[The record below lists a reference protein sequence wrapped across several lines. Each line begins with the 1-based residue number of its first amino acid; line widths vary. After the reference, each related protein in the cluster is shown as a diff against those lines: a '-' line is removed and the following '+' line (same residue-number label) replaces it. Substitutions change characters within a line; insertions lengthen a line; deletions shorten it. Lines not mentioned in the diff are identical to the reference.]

1 MRRVRRFF
9 VTLCVLALFAA
20 AVPVSAAERNPYQ
33 PVRTEMFTSGESEA
47 IHMARIYQLSP
58 VDDPS
63 GIPTRDFEDHGW
75 VYHMV
80 DMSSEEETGTDS
92 RQITRTVT
100 KSSETDKMEKILK
113 TLDATM
119 EVTTED
125 GYSGVLRLDHK
136 SVTVEAAEYATRDSA
151 VSATRLYPDLADA
164 DLSLIPKTVEENGR
178 TLTLDDVR
186 WESGWQTDAEG
197 GFIRYSATATYIGT
211 VSDRY
216 ATGYTVTANYSGE
229 VSRSDVEM
237 ITWRVEFAP
246 VREAEPVETPPEPP
260 QPEEPPQEPLEAND
274 GGDAGIDEGQSV
286 AEDTPNDTQT
296 VAEDTPNDTQTV
308 TESPDNDTGAS
319 DNDNDDSGKD
329 NGESSGAEP
338 PAVTPEHPKSNP
350 DYSGLKRALC
360 SVGLLLGLAA
370 VAYGISF
377 IKKHRGGNQT

>member
-33 PVRTEMFTSGESEA
+33 PVRTEMFASGESEA
-47 IHMARIYQLSP
+47 VHMARIYRLSP

-63 GIPTRDFEDHGW
+63 GIPVQDFEANGW

-113 TLDATM
+113 VLDATM

-186 WESGWQTDAEG
+186 WESGWQTDADG
-197 GFIRYSATATYIGT
+197 GFIRYSAAATYIGT

-246 VREAEPVETPPEPP
+246 VREAEPVEAPPEPP
-260 QPEEPPQEPLEAND
+260 QPEEPPQEPSESDN
-274 GGDAGIDEGQSV
+274 GGDTESDSGQSV
-286 AEDTPNDTQT
+286 TE
-296 VAEDTPNDTQTV
+296 ESPNDTQTV
-308 TESPDNDTGAS
+308 TETSGNNTGAS
-319 DNDNDDSGKD
+319 NNDNGDSGKD
-329 NGESSGAEP
+329 NGDSGNDNGENSGTEP
-338 PAVTPEHPKSNP
+338 PAVTPERPKSTP
-350 DYSGLKRALC
+350 DWSGLKRTLC
-360 SVGLLLGLAA
+360 SAGLLLGLAA
-370 VAYGISF
+370 VAYVISF
-377 IKKHRGGNQT
+377 IKKRKGGNQI

>member
-9 VTLCVLALFAA
+9 VTLCVLALFATA
-20 AVPVSAAERNPYQ
+20 AVPVSAAEWNPYQ

-47 IHMARIYQLSP
+47 VHIERIYRLSP

-113 TLDATM
+113 ALDATM

-125 GYSGVLRLDHK
+125 GYSGVLWLDHK

-260 QPEEPPQEPLEAND
+260 QPEEPPQEPLETND
-274 GGDAGIDEGQSV
+274 EGDEGQSV
-286 AEDTPNDTQT
+286 TEESPNDTK
-296 VAEDTPNDTQTV
+296 TV
-308 TESPDNDTGAS
+308 TETSGNDNGAPDNDNG
-319 DNDNDDSGKD
+319 DSGKD
-329 NGESSGAEP
+329 NGESSVAEP

-350 DYSGLKRALC
+350 DYSGLKRTLC

-370 VAYGISF
+370 VAYVISF
-377 IKKHRGGNQT
+377 IKKRKGGNQT

>member
-9 VTLCVLALFAA
+9 VTLCVLALFATA
-20 AVPVSAAERNPYQ
+20 AVCVGATERNPYQ
-33 PVRTEMFTSGESEA
+33 PVRTEMLPSQDAETV
-47 IHMARIYQLSP
+47 RLTRVYQLSP

-63 GIPTRDFEDHGW
+63 GIPVQDFEANGW

-113 TLDATM
+113 ALDAAM

-216 ATGYTVTANYSGE
+216 ATGYVVSANYSGE

-246 VREAEPVETPPEPP
+246 IREAEAVETPPEPP
-260 QPEEPPQEPLEAND
+260 KP
-274 GGDAGIDEGQSV
+274 
-286 AEDTPNDTQT
+286 
-296 VAEDTPNDTQTV
+296 
-308 TESPDNDTGAS
+308 
-319 DNDNDDSGKD
+319 
-329 NGESSGAEP
+329 
-338 PAVTPEHPKSNP
+338 
-350 DYSGLKRALC
+350 
-360 SVGLLLGLAA
+360 
-370 VAYGISF
+370 
-377 IKKHRGGNQT
+377 

>member
-9 VTLCVLALFAA
+9 VTLCVLVLFATA

-33 PVRTEMFTSGESEA
+33 PVRTEIFTSGESEA
-47 IHMARIYQLSP
+47 VHMARIYRLSP

-113 TLDATM
+113 ALDATM

-178 TLTLDDVR
+178 ALTLDDVR
-186 WESGWQTDAEG
+186 WESGWQTDAE
-197 GFIRYSATATYIGT
+197 IIKLREHS
-211 VSDRY
+211 VS
-216 ATGYTVTANYSGE
+216 TFHN
-229 VSRSDVEM
+229 
-237 ITWRVEFAP
+237 
-246 VREAEPVETPPEPP
+246 
-260 QPEEPPQEPLEAND
+260 
-274 GGDAGIDEGQSV
+274 
-286 AEDTPNDTQT
+286 
-296 VAEDTPNDTQTV
+296 
-308 TESPDNDTGAS
+308 
-319 DNDNDDSGKD
+319 
-329 NGESSGAEP
+329 
-338 PAVTPEHPKSNP
+338 
-350 DYSGLKRALC
+350 
-360 SVGLLLGLAA
+360 LL
-370 VAYGISF
+370 
-377 IKKHRGGNQT
+377 R

>member
-1 MRRVRRFF
+1 
-9 VTLCVLALFAA
+9 
-20 AVPVSAAERNPYQ
+20 
-33 PVRTEMFTSGESEA
+33 
-47 IHMARIYQLSP
+47 MARIYRLSP

-80 DMSSEEETGTDS
+80 DMSGEEETGTDS

-113 TLDATM
+113 ALDAEM

-216 ATGYTVTANYSGE
+216 ATGYTVTANYNGE

-246 VREAEPVETPPEPP
+246 VREAESVETPPEPP

-274 GGDAGIDEGQSV
+274 GGDTGSDDGQSV
-286 AEDTPNDTQT
+286 TEESPD
-296 VAEDTPNDTQTV
+296 DTQTV
-308 TESPDNDTGAS
+308 TEESPDDTQTVTENPDKDKG
-319 DNDNDDSGKD
+319 DSGKD
-329 NGESSGAEP
+329 NGESSVAEP
-338 PAVTPEHPKSNP
+338 PAVTPERPKSNP
-350 DYSGLKRALC
+350 DYSGLKRTLC

-370 VAYGISF
+370 LAYVISF
-377 IKKHRGGNQT
+377 IKKRKGGNQT

>member
-1 MRRVRRFF
+1 
-9 VTLCVLALFAA
+9 
-20 AVPVSAAERNPYQ
+20 
-33 PVRTEMFTSGESEA
+33 
-47 IHMARIYQLSP
+47 
-58 VDDPS
+58 
-63 GIPTRDFEDHGW
+63 
-75 VYHMV
+75 
-80 DMSSEEETGTDS
+80 
-92 RQITRTVT
+92 
-100 KSSETDKMEKILK
+100 
-113 TLDATM
+113 
-119 EVTTED
+119 
-125 GYSGVLRLDHK
+125 

-260 QPEEPPQEPLEAND
+260 QPEEPPQEPLETND
-274 GGDAGIDEGQSV
+274 EGDEGQSV
-286 AEDTPNDTQT
+286 TEESPNDTK
-296 VAEDTPNDTQTV
+296 TV
-308 TESPDNDTGAS
+308 TETSGNDNGVPDNDNG
-319 DNDNDDSGKD
+319 DSGKD
-329 NGESSGAEP
+329 NGESSVAEP

-350 DYSGLKRALC
+350 DYSGLKRTLC

-370 VAYGISF
+370 VAYVISF
-377 IKKHRGGNQT
+377 IKKRKGGNQT

>member
-113 TLDATM
+113 TLDAAM

-136 SVTVEAAEYATRDSA
+136 SVTVETAEYATRDSA

-186 WESGWQTDAEG
+186 WESGWQTDAGG

-260 QPEEPPQEPLEAND
+260 QPEEPLQEPLEAKD
-274 GGDAGIDEGQSV
+274 SGDEGQSV
-286 AEDTPNDTQT
+286 TEGSPNDM
-296 VAEDTPNDTQTV
+296 QTV
-308 TESPDNDTGAS
+308 TETSDNDTGAS
-319 DNDNDDSGKD
+319 NNDNRDSGKD
-329 NGESSGAEP
+329 NGESSSAEP
-338 PAVTPEHPKSNP
+338 PAVTPERHKSPP
-350 DYSGLKRALC
+350 DYSGLKRTLC

-377 IKKHRGGNQT
+377 IKKYRGGNQT

>member
-1 MRRVRRFF
+1 MRRVKRHF
-9 VTLCVLALFAA
+9 VTLCVLALFATA
-20 AVPVSAAERNPYQ
+20 AVCVGATERNPYQ
-33 PVRTEMFTSGESEA
+33 PVRTEMLPSQDAETV
-47 IHMARIYQLSP
+47 RLTRVYQLSP

-63 GIPTRDFEDHGW
+63 GIPVQDFEANGW

-100 KSSETDKMEKILK
+100 KSSETDKIEKILK
-113 TLDATM
+113 TLDAAM

-197 GFIRYSATATYIGT
+197 GFIRYSATATYTGT

-216 ATGYTVTANYSGE
+216 ATGYVVTANYSGE

-246 VREAEPVETPPEPP
+246 IREVEPVEAPPEPP
-260 QPEEPPQEPLEAND
+260 QPEEPPEAND
-274 GGDAGIDEGQSV
+274 NGDTGTENGRSTPEEKP
-286 AEDTPNDTQT
+286 EDTQD
-296 VAEDTPNDTQTV
+296 V
-308 TESPDNDTGAS
+308 TETPGNDNGAS
-319 DNDNDDSGKD
+319 ESDNGDSGKD
-329 NGESSGAEP
+329 NGESPDAEA
-338 PAVTPEHPKSNP
+338 PAVTPERLKSNP
-350 DYSGLKRALC
+350 DLSGLKRTLC
-360 SVGLLLGLAA
+360 SAGLLLGLAA
-370 VAYGISF
+370 VAYAISF
-377 IKKHRGGNQT
+377 IKKRKGGNQT

>member
-1 MRRVRRFF
+1 
-9 VTLCVLALFAA
+9 
-20 AVPVSAAERNPYQ
+20 
-33 PVRTEMFTSGESEA
+33 
-47 IHMARIYQLSP
+47 
-58 VDDPS
+58 
-63 GIPTRDFEDHGW
+63 
-75 VYHMV
+75 MV
-80 DMSSEEETGTDS
+80 DMSGAEETGTDS

-260 QPEEPPQEPLEAND
+260 QPEEPPQEPWEAND

-286 AEDTPNDTQT
+286 T
-296 VAEDTPNDTQTV
+296 EDTPNDTQTV

-338 PAVTPEHPKSNP
+338 PAVTPERPKSNP
-350 DYSGLKRALC
+350 DYSGLKRTLF
-360 SVGLLLGLAA
+360 SVGLLLTLAA
-370 VAYGISF
+370 LAYAISF
-377 IKKHRGGNQT
+377 IKKRKGGNQT

>member
-9 VTLCVLALFAA
+9 VTLCVLALFATA

-47 IHMARIYQLSP
+47 VHMARIYQLSP

-100 KSSETDKMEKILK
+100 KFSETDKMEKILK
-113 TLDATM
+113 ALDATM

-178 TLTLDDVR
+178 TLTLEDVR
-186 WESGWQTDAEG
+186 WESGWQTDAE
-197 GFIRYSATATYIGT
+197 
-211 VSDRY
+211 
-216 ATGYTVTANYSGE
+216 
-229 VSRSDVEM
+229 
-237 ITWRVEFAP
+237 
-246 VREAEPVETPPEPP
+246 
-260 QPEEPPQEPLEAND
+260 
-274 GGDAGIDEGQSV
+274 
-286 AEDTPNDTQT
+286 
-296 VAEDTPNDTQTV
+296 
-308 TESPDNDTGAS
+308 
-319 DNDNDDSGKD
+319 
-329 NGESSGAEP
+329 
-338 PAVTPEHPKSNP
+338 
-350 DYSGLKRALC
+350 DYK
-360 SVGLLLGLAA
+360 
-370 VAYGISF
+370 
-377 IKKHRGGNQT
+377 T